1 MTLESKERDWMTPK
15 EVAAE
20 LEVTPRAVV
29 NWIQQRKLNCTKV
42 GGRYLYLLGKFSDRV
57 PALLLLAHKVCVSI
71 PIQARQ

>member
-29 NWIQQRKLNCTKV
+29 NWIQLRKLHCTKV
-42 GGRYLYLLGKFSDRV
+42 GGRYRV
-57 PALLLLAHKVCVSI
+57 TRDAVTDFLNHNN
-71 PIQARQ
+71 